1 MNTSPEL
8 IGIVVF
14 GLAVVGFLWRLS
26 RDMRALE
33 RDMRDMSDRFSNDLR
48 ALAERTARDSKE
60 LGERT
65 ARDSKELGERTARD
79 SKELGER
86 TARDS
91 KELGERVARLE
102 GLLEGLRDAITG
114 RQPEAGD

>member
-26 RDMRALE
+26 RDMRTLE
-33 RDMRDMSDRFSNDLR
+33 RDMRDMSDRFSDDLR
-48 ALAERTARDSKE
+48 N

-65 ARDSKELGERTARD
+65 ARDSRELGERTGRD
-79 SKELGER
+79 SRELGER

-114 RQPEAGD
+114 RRPEAGD

>member
-26 RDMRALE
+26 RDMRTLE
-33 RDMRDMSDRFSNDLR
+33 RDMRDMSNRFSDDLR
-48 ALAERTARDSKE
+48 N

-65 ARDSKELGERTARD
+65 ARDSRELGERT
-79 SKELGER
+79 G
-86 TARDS
+86 RDS

-114 RQPEAGD
+114 RRPEAGD

>member
-33 RDMRDMSDRFSNDLR
+33 RDMRDMSDRFSKDLR
-48 ALAERTARDSKE
+48 N
-60 LGERT
+60 
-65 ARDSKELGERTARD
+65 
-79 SKELGER
+79 LGER

-114 RQPEAGD
+114 RRLEPGD

>member
-26 RDMRALE
+26 RDMRTLE
-33 RDMRDMSDRFSNDLR
+33 RDMRDMSDRFSDDLR
-48 ALAERTARDSKE
+48 N

-65 ARDSKELGERTARD
+65 ARDSRELGERT
-79 SKELGER
+79 G
-86 TARDS
+86 RDS

-102 GLLEGLRDAITG
+102 GLLEGLRDAVTG
-114 RQPEAGD
+114 RRPEAGD

>member
-26 RDMRALE
+26 RDMRTLE
-33 RDMRDMSDRFSNDLR
+33 RDMRDMSNRFSDDLR
-48 ALAERTARDSKE
+48 N

-65 ARDSKELGERTARD
+65 ARDSR
-79 SKELGER
+79 ELGER

-114 RQPEAGD
+114 RRPEAGD

>member
-65 ARDSKELGERTARD
+65 ARDSKELGER
-79 SKELGER
+79 
-86 TARDS
+86 
-91 KELGERVARLE
+91 VARLE

>member
-26 RDMRALE
+26 RDMRVLE
-33 RDMRDMSDRFSNDLR
+33 RDMRNMSDRFSKDLR
-48 ALAERTARDSKE
+48 N

-65 ARDSKELGERTARD
+65 ARDSR
-79 SKELGER
+79 ELGER

-102 GLLEGLRDAITG
+102 GLLEGLRDAIAG
-114 RQPEAGD
+114 RRPEPGD

>member
-26 RDMRALE
+26 RDVRTIE
-33 RDMRDMSDRFSNDLR
+33 RDMRDMSDRFSKDLR
-48 ALAERTARDSKE
+48 N
-60 LGERT
+60 
-65 ARDSKELGERTARD
+65 
-79 SKELGER
+79 LGER

-114 RQPEAGD
+114 RRPEPVD

>member
-1 MNTSPEL
+1 MNTSPEF

-14 GLAVVGFLWRLS
+14 GLAVVGFLRRLS
-26 RDMRALE
+26 RDMRILE
-33 RDMRDMSDRFSNDLR
+33 RDMRNMSDRFSNELR
-48 ALAERTARDSKE
+48 T
-60 LGERT
+60 LG
-65 ARDSKELGERTARD
+65 D
-79 SKELGER
+79 R

>member
-26 RDMRALE
+26 RDMRVLE
-33 RDMRDMSDRFSNDLR
+33 RDMRNMSDRFSKDLR
-48 ALAERTARDSKE
+48 N
-60 LGERT
+60 
-65 ARDSKELGERTARD
+65 
-79 SKELGER
+79 LGER

-102 GLLEGLRDAITG
+102 GLLEGLRDAVTG
-114 RQPEAGD
+114 RQPEPGD